1 MARPLRPAVAAAGG
15 GAGII
20 SGSTV
25 KPSVGLRFVP
35 TPLDVIILAAGQGK
49 RMHSA
54 QPKVLHLLAGK
65 PLVTHVIDAA
75 RALSPRTICVV
86 YGHGGESVRDALAAS
101 DIVFALQ
108 DPPRGTGDAVRCALP
123 KLKGD
128 GATLVVLG
136 DVPLV
141 SIESLAAVVDT
152 ARNGRLGLLTAK
164 VAEPGGLGRVL
175 RDPYG
180 HVRGIVEARDATPEQ
195 LEVDEINTGVMAA
208 PSRALGRWVAALKP
222 DNAQREYYL
231 TDVIAMAAS
240 EGMAI
245 EAHRAPDA
253 RDVGGVN
260 DRAQLVEAERILQRR
275 RADALLR
282 AGTWIADP
290 SRFDQR
296 GALSCGR
303 DVRIDVGCVFE
314 GDVAL
319 GDGVTV
325 GAYCVLKDA
334 KVEAG
339 ATIAPF
345 SVIEG
350 ATIGASAR
358 VGPYARLRPGTVL
371 GENVHIGN
379 FVEVK
384 ASTLGKGAKANHLA
398 YVGDAVLG
406 ANVNFGAGAITAN
419 YDGANK
425 HRTTIGDNAHVGS
438 NSVLVA
444 PVTVGAGATIGGG
457 STIAR
462 DAPPGSL
469 TLTRAQQVT
478 IAGWTRPAKK
488 E

>member
-1 MARPLRPAVAAAGG
+1 M
-15 GAGII
+15 
-20 SGSTV
+20 
-25 KPSVGLRFVP
+25 P

-49 RMHSA
+49 RMHSD

-65 PLVTHVIDAA
+65 PLVLHVIDAA
-75 RALSPRTICVV
+75 RALGPRSICLV
-86 YGHGGESVRDALAAS
+86 YGHGGEPVRDALAAP
-101 DIVFALQ
+101 DLVFALQ

-123 KLKGD
+123 MLKGD
-128 GATLVVLG
+128 GVTLVILG

-141 SIESLAAVVDT
+141 SVESLAAVVDT

-164 VAEPGGLGRVL
+164 VPDPAGLGRVL

-180 HVRGIVEARDATPEQ
+180 HVRGIVEERDATPDQ
-195 LEVDEINTGVMAA
+195 LAVDEINTGVMAA
-208 PSRALGRWVAALKP
+208 PSRALARWVAALKP

-240 EGMAI
+240 ESMAI

-290 SRFDQR
+290 TRFDQR
-296 GALSCGR
+296 GELVCGR

-314 GDVAL
+314 GNVEL
-319 GDGVTV
+319 GDGVTI
-325 GAYCVLKDA
+325 GAYCVLKDVRIA
-334 KVEAG
+334 AG
-339 ATIAPF
+339 AQILPF
-345 SVIEG
+345 TLMEG

-358 VGPYARLRPGTVL
+358 VGPYSRLRPGTVL
-371 GENVHIGN
+371 HENVHIGN

-398 YVGDAVLG
+398 YVGDATLG
-406 ANVNFGAGAITAN
+406 TNVNFGAGAIIAN

-444 PVTVGAGATIGGG
+444 PVTIGAGATIGGG

-462 DAPPGSL
+462 DAPAASL
-469 TLTRAQQVT
+469 TLTRAQQITVE
-478 IAGWTRPAKK
+478 GWTRPTKK
-488 E
+488 G

>member
-1 MARPLRPAVAAAGG
+1 
-15 GAGII
+15 
-20 SGSTV
+20 
-25 KPSVGLRFVP
+25 VP

-54 QPKVLHLLAGK
+54 QPKVLHSLAGK
-65 PLVTHVIDAA
+65 PLVLHVIDAA
-75 RALSPRTICVV
+75 RALAPRTICLV
-86 YGHGGESVRDALAAS
+86 YGHGGEPVRDALAAP
-101 DIVFALQ
+101 DVVFARQ
-108 DPPRGTGDAVRCALP
+108 DPPRGTGDAVRSALP
-123 KLKGD
+123 MLEGD

-141 SIESLAAVVDT
+141 SVESLSAVVAS
-152 ARNGRLGLLTAK
+152 ARDGRLGLLTAK
-164 VAEPGGLGRVL
+164 VPEPGGLGRVL

-195 LEVDEINTGVMAA
+195 LAVDEINTGVMAA
-208 PSRALGRWVAALKP
+208 PSRALARWVAALQP
-222 DNAQREYYL
+222 NNAQREYYL

-290 SRFDQR
+290 ARFDVR
-296 GALSCGR
+296 GKLSCGR

-314 GDVAL
+314 GDVEL
-319 GDGVTV
+319 GDDVAI

-334 KVEAG
+334 SIAAG

-350 ATIGASAR
+350 AAIGPSAR

-438 NSVLVA
+438 NCVLVA

-462 DAPPGSL
+462 DAPPASL

-478 IAGWTRPAKK
+478 VAGWTRPAKK